1 MTSKKHSALFEK
13 GMEVRRAV
21 LGDDYVDSALANMD
35 DFTAPLQELVTE
47 YCWGSV
53 WTRDQ
58 LDRRTRSLL
67 NIAMLSALNRPHEIE
82 IHLRGALNNGCTPE
96 EIREVILQVAI
107 YCGVP
112 AAIDTMKIA
121 RRILTEEKKEV
132 TTPYAPE

>member
-1 MTSKKHSALFEK
+1 MTDKKHSALFEK
-13 GMEVRRAV
+13 GMQVRRAV
-21 LGDDYVDSALANMD
+21 LGDDYVDSALENID
-35 DFTAPLQELVTE
+35 DFTAPLQELITE

-58 LDRRTRSLL
+58 LDQRTRSLL

-121 RRILTEEKKEV
+121 RRILTEEKKK
-132 TTPYAPE
+132 

>member
-121 RRILTEEKKEV
+121 RRILTEEKKK
-132 TTPYAPE
+132 